1 MKKNLLLLIGLTTL
15 YSCDKRDDCFTI
27 GEKFIAE
34 GQYYFLDD
42 ELGNNRYE
50 NTRPS
55 GQIIISEEVYNEYSV
70 GDEFCTN

>member
-1 MKKNLLLLIGLTTL
+1 MKRLILLMGLTIL

-34 GQYYFLDD
+34 EQYYFLDD
-42 ELGNNRYE
+42 ELGTNRYE
-50 NTRPS
+50 NTLPS

-70 GDEFCTN
+70 GDEFCIN

>member
-1 MKKNLLLLIGLTTL
+1 MGLTIL

-42 ELGNNRYE
+42 ELGTNRYE

-70 GDEFCTN
+70 GDEFCIN

>member
-1 MKKNLLLLIGLTTL
+1 MKRLILLMGLTIL

-42 ELGNNRYE
+42 ELGTNRYE
-50 NTRPS
+50 NTLPS

>member
-1 MKKNLLLLIGLTTL
+1 MKRLILLMGLTIL

-42 ELGNNRYE
+42 ELGTNRYE
-50 NTRPS
+50 NTLPS

-70 GDEFCTN
+70 GDEFCAN

>member
-1 MKKNLLLLIGLTTL
+1 MQLLQ
-15 YSCDKRDDCFTI
+15 
-27 GEKFIAE
+27 AE

-55 GQIIISEEVYNEYSV
+55 GQIIISEEVYNEYLV
-70 GDEFCTN
+70 GDEFCIN